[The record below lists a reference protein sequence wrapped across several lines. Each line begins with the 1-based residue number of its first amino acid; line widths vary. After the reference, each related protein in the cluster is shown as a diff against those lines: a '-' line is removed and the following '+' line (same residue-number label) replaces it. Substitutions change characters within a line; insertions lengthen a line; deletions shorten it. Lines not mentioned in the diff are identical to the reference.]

1 MTGPRAIETT
11 KRADALVLGGGIV
24 GASVALHLRRRGLT
38 AILIERDRVG
48 QRASGVNF
56 GGVRQQGRALIE
68 LPLSQRARRMWSDLP
83 QLIGIDGEFVAG
95 GHLRLGRSDADMAVI
110 EQHCRDAARYG
121 ANFELLGRNA
131 VRTRFPWLGAVV
143 VGGSFSAE
151 DGQANPRLVS
161 PAFADA
167 ARRAGAEILEG
178 VEIVAGT
185 SEPGAFRLTAR
196 HGTEYVAPRLFN
208 CAGAWA
214 GEVAGWFGEGV
225 AIKPE
230 APQIMVTE
238 PIAHRID
245 PVLGVVGGDLYLR
258 QITRGNVIF
267 GGGEGAI
274 SEDWLRSR
282 PKPDVARMACRMAV
296 AVVPHL
302 KNAAIIRMWTGVDGD
317 TTDGSP
323 VVGSSRRHEGLFHA
337 FGFCGHGFQLG
348 PAAGAALVDLAV
360 DGRCETD
367 ISGLGIERFL
377 GGVN

>member
-1 MTGPRAIETT
+1 MGQRSPT
-11 KRADALVLGGGIV
+11 KIAGADALVLGGGIV
-24 GASVALHLRRRGLT
+24 GASVALHLRRRGLS

-68 LPLSQRARRMWSDLP
+68 LPLSRRARQMWRDLP
-83 QLIGIDGEFVAG
+83 LLIGIDGEFVAD
-95 GHLRLGRSDADMAVI
+95 GHLRLARSDADMAVI
-110 EQHCRDAARYG
+110 EQHCRDAAGYG
-121 ANFELLGRNA
+121 LNFELLGRNA
-131 VRTRFPWLGAVV
+131 VMARFPWLGSVV
-143 VGGSFSAE
+143 LGGSFSGE

-167 ARRAGAEILEG
+167 ARRAGVEIHEG
-178 VEIVAGT
+178 VEIVAGMGET
-185 SEPGAFRLTAR
+185 GGFRLTAR
-196 HGTEYVAPRLFN
+196 DGAEYAAPRLFN

-214 GEVAGWFGEGV
+214 GTVAGWFGEGV
-225 AIKPE
+225 AINPE
-230 APQIMVTE
+230 TPQVMVTE

-258 QITRGNVIF
+258 QIARGNVIF

-274 SEDWLRSR
+274 SPDWLRSR
-282 PKPDVARMACRMAV
+282 PKPDVARLACRTAV
-296 AVVPHL
+296 SVVPHL
-302 KNAAIIRMWTGVDGD
+302 RNAAIIRIWTGVDGD
-317 TTDGSP
+317 TADGSP
-323 VVGSSRRHEGLFHA
+323 VVGPSRRHDGLFHA

-377 GGVN
+377 GPGR